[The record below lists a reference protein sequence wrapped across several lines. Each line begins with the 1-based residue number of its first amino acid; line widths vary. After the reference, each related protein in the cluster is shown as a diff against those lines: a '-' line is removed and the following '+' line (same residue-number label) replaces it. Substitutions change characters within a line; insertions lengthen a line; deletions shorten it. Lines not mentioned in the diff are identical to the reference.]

1 MSENKLQDLSRCEHR
16 IMTEVW
22 RMGGTD
28 CRTLVEVM
36 VAKGYSWKMQTIS
49 TFLSRL
55 VKKGYLDVAR
65 KGKNFFYTPRIDK
78 HLYASKLQSEYE
90 EFCRCT
96 GVR

>member
-1 MSENKLQDLSRCEHR
+1 MNGSKLEDLSRCEQK
-16 IMTEVW
+16 IMTEIW
-22 RMGGTD
+22 RMGSAD
-28 CRTLVEVM
+28 SRMLVEVM
-36 VAKGYSWKMQTIS
+36 EKKGCFWKIQTIS

-55 VKKGYLDVAR
+55 VNKGYLDAHK
-65 KGKNFFYTPRIDK
+65 KGRNFFYTPRVDK